1 MIAESSVSLVSRWSV
16 LSVPYL
22 SVLLDYLPRPR
33 RDEGHPKAPKPLLP
47 WLIRRIE
54 CVRGSLPILIQ
65 CAPAFNY
72 ARSAHITTIIDDE
85 SVPDGVQKKA
95 LFKSDELSLDLRY
108 VSECCQN
115 ASEDVHPPEVTLK
128 LLDLSAKGH
137 KGPGV
142 QSLLKLSEG
151 QCVTFVLRTPPAEV
165 SAVIP
170 QHDNKNKGSLSREN
184 SPSHGHHKR
193 SVDDPYLTKELLS
206 SLLHVRYISPF
217 SSLSFL
223 LNFFFIGPIQTT
235 VRYWYEWISQ
245 STYTGSWKEA
255 VLRSA
260 LALKLLIF
268 EPTGTTSFFT
278 WFKHFLNHH
287 VAGAVV
293 ASPTFSLPEY
303 IGGVRNWCSPSSN
316 WWFWRNNFF

>member
-206 SLLHVRYISPF
+206 SLLHVRYISPSLLFRSFSIFFLLGLYRLQFGTGMNGLVNRHTPDLGRRLSYVVRSRWNFWF
-217 SSLSFL
+217 SSQL
-223 LNFFFIGPIQTT
+223 
-235 VRYWYEWISQ
+235 
-245 STYTGSWKEA
+245 
-255 VLRSA
+255 VLP
-260 LALKLLIF
+260 L
-268 EPTGTTSFFT
+268 FFT
-278 WFKHFLNHH
+278 
-287 VAGAVV
+287 
-293 ASPTFSLPEY
+293 Y
-303 IGGVRNWCSPSSN
+303 
-316 WWFWRNNFF
+316 